1 MEIRLSIDQETI
13 NLYFHISWPPFHFF
27 TPVSTCKTK
36 GLDCLLGQTLQGTYH
51 LSNKVPSATH
61 LTFESNDHQI
71 IFIKDLKVWEK

>member
-13 NLYFHISWPPFHFF
+13 N
-27 TPVSTCKTK
+27 CKTK